1 VSVGAAYTAGILLSF
16 ALNSGL
22 TFRQRR
28 GERRLRALPR
38 FAAIALLGL
47 GTTSA
52 LSLAL
57 RYGLAL
63 DAVLGSLADAAAF
76 VAAALCASVLAYSLT
91 ARFVSVRVGWAARR
105 SAFGPAQRQQ
115 QVTREPPET
124 QRLDAHVPAGQPA
137 AEPQQ
142 VPSAQQIEVG
152 LVREERIAR

>member
-1 VSVGAAYTAGILLSF
+1 MRASRYLRFLCVGAFVGVVTVACRELIAGLLQTDTMLSYTVSVGAAYTAGILLSF

-76 VAAALCASVLAYSLT
+76 VAAALCASVLTYSLT
-91 ARFVSVRVGWAARR
+91 ARFVFVRVG
-105 SAFGPAQRQQ
+105 
-115 QVTREPPET
+115 
-124 QRLDAHVPAGQPA
+124 
-137 AEPQQ
+137 
-142 VPSAQQIEVG
+142 
-152 LVREERIAR
+152 

>member
-1 VSVGAAYTAGILLSF
+1 MRASRYLRFLCVGAFVGVVTVACRELIAGLLQTDTMLSYTVSVGAAYTAGILLSF

-22 TFRQRR
+22 TFRQMR

-76 VAAALCASVLAYSLT
+76 VAAALCASVLTYSLT
-91 ARFVSVRVGWAARR
+91 ARFVFVRVG
-105 SAFGPAQRQQ
+105 
-115 QVTREPPET
+115 
-124 QRLDAHVPAGQPA
+124 
-137 AEPQQ
+137 
-142 VPSAQQIEVG
+142 
-152 LVREERIAR
+152 

>member
-1 VSVGAAYTAGILLSF
+1 MRASRYLRFLCVGAFVGVVTVACRELIAGLLQTDTMLSYTLSVGAAYTAGILLSF

-76 VAAALCASVLAYSLT
+76 VAAALCASVLTYSLT
-91 ARFVSVRVGWAARR
+91 ARFVFVRVG
-105 SAFGPAQRQQ
+105 
-115 QVTREPPET
+115 
-124 QRLDAHVPAGQPA
+124 
-137 AEPQQ
+137 
-142 VPSAQQIEVG
+142 
-152 LVREERIAR
+152 